1 MEPLN
6 KICHSNCANWNYCQ
20 KKYPIIWSG

>member
-1 MEPLN
+1 LN